1 MSKYIAYHVRREI
14 LSQKPKLFQVTAAK
28 RSRLSVRTP
37 AAGKRGVAKAG
48 RGRRREESG
57 TGGRGSDQVGSEEGP
72 GVERIQYRWV
82 IAGGRWGLLTYKSC
96 CQ

>member
-1 MSKYIAYHVRREI
+1 M
-14 LSQKPKLFQVTAAK
+14 FQVTAAK

-57 TGGRGSDQVGSEEGP
+57 PGGRSSDQVKSEEGP

-82 IAGGRWGLLTYKSC
+82 TEEGRCKGLLTFDSC